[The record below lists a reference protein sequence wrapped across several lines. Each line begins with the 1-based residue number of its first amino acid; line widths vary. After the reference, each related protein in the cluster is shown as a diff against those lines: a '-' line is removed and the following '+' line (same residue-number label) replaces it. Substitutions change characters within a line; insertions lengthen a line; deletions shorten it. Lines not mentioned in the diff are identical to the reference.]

1 MSKIGVGYNRGILGT
16 SPSSFTHQNLPGSF
30 YGVSQ
35 SNQSSKSSSFMNPL
49 GIVSAGAS
57 LGSSLFNIFT
67 QNSRNK
73 AAAREQRLENE
84 RNRNF
89 QREMAELAF
98 QRNIEQ
104 WNRENEYNSPV
115 EQRKR
120 LQAAGL
126 NADLFYGGGAGNMMS
141 ADSPIMS
148 SPSGGGAPA
157 SGAVGRGIPEF
168 DSLAIERARAE
179 IENIKADTV
188 KKESEGE
195 LTAKQVQY
203 ADDLLRG
210 QVDAQNILIRFNES
224 QINLTEDQ
232 RKVLAKDIEKLDVE
246 IDAIR
251 TSTAESLERIRNL
264 SADAALKELD
274 YIFQSQTFN
283 TRVASLAARYR
294 LDMSTARYYAELA
307 TTTSVLRPEQLENH
321 RLQNVNERW
330 ASHINKANLGVIK
343 VTNSKVAFDL
353 QQCQKWDDIQR
364 GANMFL
370 DFCRTGAQCVS
381 AVKGVVNIQYGGN
394 NNSGAHF

>member
-1 MSKIGVGYNRGILGT
+1 MSKIGVGYHRGVLGT
-16 SPSSFTHQNLPGSF
+16 SPSSFVHQNLPDSF
-30 YGVSQ
+30 YGSSYKS
-35 SNQSSKSSSFMNPL
+35 SNPSSNPSSFMNPL

-89 QREMAELAF
+89 QREMAELSF

-104 WNRENEYNSPV
+104 WNRENEYNSPL

-126 NADLFYGGGAGNMMS
+126 NADLFYGSGAGNMMS
-141 ADSPIMS
+141 ADSPTMF

-168 DSLAIERARAE
+168 DTLAIERARAE

-203 ADDLLRG
+203 ADDLLSG
-210 QVDAQNILIRFNES
+210 QVNAQNVSIRYNES
-224 QINLTEDQ
+224 LINLTEDQ
-232 RKVLAKDIEKLDVE
+232 RKVLAKDIEQ
-246 IDAIR
+246 IDERINLMKQQR
-251 TSTAESLERIRNL
+251 SESLSRIQNMN
-264 SADAALKELD
+264 ADSALKYLE
-274 YIFQSQTFN
+274 YQFQSVTFKQ
-283 TRVASLAARYR
+283 RVANLAAKYN
-294 LDMSTARYYAELA
+294 LDMANARYLCQLAETAL
-307 TTTSVLRPEQLENH
+307 VLRPEQLQH
-321 RLQNVNERW
+321 AKIQNLLGRW
-330 ASHINKANLGVIK
+330 QSHLSKANLNLINVSAGKI
-343 VTNSKVAFDL
+343 AFDL
-353 QQCQKWDDIQR
+353 KQGQKWDDIQR
-364 GANMFL
+364 GFNMAT
-370 DFCRTGAQCVS
+370 D
-381 AVKGVVNIQYGGN
+381 AVKTAAQAYVGAKGGAWIDFKIDKF
-394 NNSGAHF
+394 G